1 MIKEIAD
8 DSERPPGIGQSLF
21 TSFPHNICSS
31 LSDEADKIKLKV
43 LNIERA

>member
-1 MIKEIAD
+1 MIEEIAD
-8 DSERPPGIGQSLF
+8 YSERPPGIGQSLF
-21 TSFPHNICSS
+21 TFFPHNICSS